1 MGNRS
6 LIYLVILVASAVASA
21 SPPPLPDHLAADA
34 AAIIALSRNASAQ
47 GWNRLSLWV
56 DSFGARVSG
65 SQQLES
71 ALDFA
76 LDLMRK
82 EGFDNVHD
90 EPVMI
95 PKWVRGEESLRMLS
109 PYPKKMNFLGLG
121 SSVGTGGTDINA
133 SVLLVH
139 SFDELHAR
147 AADAAGKIVVYNY
160 ACDWSGRGGD
170 FCYGQMVQ
178 YRYNGASEAAKVGAV
193 ASLVRSLTEY
203 SLGTPHTG
211 IQSYADGVK
220 QIPAACI
227 TTEDADFLDRMQQ
240 RGVDV
245 VLSLYMEAQNF
256 PMVPSRNLVAE
267 IAGSHYPEQVVMFG
281 GHVDSWDVGQGAQ
294 DDGAGFMLSFQALS
308 LIKQLGLKPL
318 RTIRLVGWVCEVS
331 APLPFKQFP
340 CLSHHSTLRPP
351 PPSLSLSVCPP
362 LQEFGGYGAEQ
373 YFKVHQAEAVNMSVA
388 FESDLGVFTP
398 EGLEFTGSDDAVA
411 IMQQI
416 MALAAPLNASR
427 VVGGG
432 GNADSGPWG
441 SAGVPF
447 GAPFTTNFDYFQ
459 FHHSYADM
467 MTHVPLGPYDDAA
480 AAWAI
485 ATYGIASLNDL
496 LPRKS
501 APAALATSNRPRKV

>member
-1 MGNRS
+1 MQIIAV
-6 LIYLVILVASAVASA
+6 LLLAAVAASAA
-21 SPPPLPDHLAADA
+21 PPPLPDHLAADA
-34 AAIIALSRNASAQ
+34 AAIIALSRNTSAQ

-95 PKWVRGEESLRMLS
+95 PKWVRGEEDLRMLS
-109 PYPKKMNFLGLG
+109 PYSKRMNFLGLG
-121 SSVGTGGTDINA
+121 SSVGTGGVAINA

-147 AADAAGKIVVYNY
+147 AADAVGKIIVYNY
-160 ACDWSGRGGD
+160 ECDWAGRGGD
-170 FCYGQMVQ
+170 YCYGQMVH
-178 YRYNGASEAAKVGAV
+178 YRYNGASEAAQVGGV

-220 QIPAACI
+220 QIPTACI
-227 TTEDADFLDRMQQ
+227 TTEDTDFLDRMQQ

-256 PMVPSRNLVAE
+256 PMVQSRNIVAE
-267 IAGSHYPEQVVMFG
+267 ITGSLHPEQIVMFG

-318 RTIRLVGWVCEVS
+318 RTIRLVN
-331 APLPFKQFP
+331 LDFKTIN
-340 CLSHHSTLRPP
+340 L
-351 PPSLSLSVCPP
+351 
-362 LQEFGGYGAEQ
+362 
-373 YFKVHQAEAVNMSVA
+373 
-388 FESDLGVFTP
+388 
-398 EGLEFTGSDDAVA
+398 
-411 IMQQI
+411 
-416 MALAAPLNASR
+416 
-427 VVGGG
+427 
-432 GNADSGPWG
+432 
-441 SAGVPF
+441 
-447 GAPFTTNFDYFQ
+447 
-459 FHHSYADM
+459 
-467 MTHVPLGPYDDAA
+467 
-480 AAWAI
+480 
-485 ATYGIASLNDL
+485 
-496 LPRKS
+496 
-501 APAALATSNRPRKV
+501 